1 MDKELIK
8 EQIVQT
14 AIDFVEMALP
24 TLDIV
29 FEDSRDDAWTLSQKF
44 YELKELVENYK

>member
-14 AIDFVEMALP
+14 ARDFVEMALP

-29 FEDSRDDAWTLSQKF
+29 FEDGRDDAWALSQKF
-44 YELKELVENYK
+44 YELKELVEKL